1 MKHIEIYTDG
11 ACSGN
16 PGPGGWGAILR
27 FRTAQK
33 VYEKELSG
41 GEANTTNN
49 RMEMTALLEALRQL
63 KEPCAIDLYS
73 DSKYVID
80 SLQKGWA
87 RGWRARGW
95 KKADKSPALNP
106 DLWAPLLAE
115 SEKHEITYHW
125 LKGHAG
131 HPENERCD
139 RMAVEQSKST
149 AGGKPDA
156 AVCYKKEK
164 IMDGFN
170 TFEKQD
176 KILLGLNSGSDA
188 AAALRILQQQGFA
201 VQTFTVEN
209 AVSAAEL
216 LQLLTDKAAEL
227 DCAFIATGHFARI
240 EVDREGISR
249 VLPATD
255 ADADQS
261 AALRDLPQEILAKL
275 VLPLG
280 DFTKADV
287 EEILTEKAE

>member
-1 MKHIEIYTDG
+1 
-11 ACSGN
+11 
-16 PGPGGWGAILR
+16 
-27 FRTAQK
+27 
-33 VYEKELSG
+33 
-41 GEANTTNN
+41 
-49 RMEMTALLEALRQL
+49 
-63 KEPCAIDLYS
+63 
-73 DSKYVID
+73 
-80 SLQKGWA
+80 
-87 RGWRARGW
+87 
-95 KKADKSPALNP
+95 
-106 DLWAPLLAE
+106 
-115 SEKHEITYHW
+115 
-125 LKGHAG
+125 
-131 HPENERCD
+131 
-139 RMAVEQSKST
+139 
-149 AGGKPDA
+149 
-156 AVCYKKEK
+156 
-164 IMDGFN
+164 MDGFN

-209 AVSAAEL
+209 AVSAVEL